1 MDISRKCRWRKQEAI
16 RVRKNRVTQ
25 GYIEKKHPEIYK
37 EALEFYQFLDEKYP
51 AKKDLRKTNE
61 FEWVKTG
68 ISGQTVKKYYAR
80 KKTTRTTTTTTIVD
94 DRMELIIPL
103 MRKGST
109 NAGSSQAPTDEQPHT
124 ENVPSGELAETV
136 IDTTDTSNEEIH
148 EIMPTL
154 NQEIPD
160 HIIEDIMTELQG
172 DPYLET
178 FFQTINDDFNEEELI
193 YQ

>member
-1 MDISRKCRWRKQEAI
+1 MDCARKCRWRKQEAI

-25 GYIEKKHPEIYK
+25 GYIEKKYPEIYK

-51 AKKDLRKTNE
+51 DKKDLRRTNE

-68 ISGQTVKKYYAR
+68 ISGQTAKKYYAR
-80 KKTTRTTTTTTIVD
+80 RKTTTTTTTTTVD

-109 NAGSSQAPTDEQPHT
+109 NVGSSQPPTDEQPHA
-124 ENVPSGELAETV
+124 ENVPSGEMAETV
-136 IDTTDTSNEEIH
+136 IDTTDTSNEEIPG
-148 EIMPTL
+148 IMSTL

-160 HIIEDIMTELQG
+160 HIIEGIMSELRG
-172 DPYLET
+172 DSDLET
-178 FFQTINDDFNEEELI
+178 FFQTINYDFNEEELI
-193 YQ
+193 CQ